1 MPYSIYRML
10 VLASVLPLAER
21 VREEMQQLFDE
32 HRLPV
37 GGDLPFVRGRRSRPS
52 PRTAVIVPAGA

>member
-1 MPYSIYRML
+1 MRYSIYRTL

-32 HRLPV
+32 HRLLMEQTV
-37 GGDLPFVRGRRSRPS
+37 HVVFRPKWHS
-52 PRTAVIVPAGA
+52 G